1 MTPCDPRARTGK
13 PEVANCRVAAP
24 LRVTER
30 VDYAL
35 KAVLLLAR
43 STGDFLTTQTVAAHY
58 GMSPKMLASVL
69 WNLGSA
75 RILESRPGW
84 HGGFRLARPPHTIS
98 LHSVVA
104 AASNDDESVSPGQQ
118 SQILANLP
126 GAGPGDG
133 STDLVDGF
141 WHALDDLVQ
150 DTLAA
155 LTVADLAQAP
165 SLSVTGA

>member
-1 MTPCDPRARTGK
+1 M
-13 PEVANCRVAAP
+13 ANRRVAAP

-43 STGDFLTTQTVAAHY
+43 SSGDFLTTQTVAAHY

-69 WNLGSA
+69 WRLRSA
-75 RILESRPGW
+75 QILESRPGW
-84 HGGFRLARPPHTIS
+84 HGGFRLARPAQTIS

-104 AASNDDESVSPGQQ
+104 AVTSDESGPPGRQ
-118 SQILANLP
+118 SQILANSP
-126 GAGPGDG
+126 GAGPADDG
-133 STDLVDGF
+133 TDLVNGF
-141 WHALDDLVQ
+141 WQALDDLVQ

-155 LTVADLAQAP
+155 LTVADLAGAP
-165 SLSVTGA
+165 SLSVAGA

>member
-1 MTPCDPRARTGK
+1 M
-13 PEVANCRVAAP
+13 ANRRVAAP

-43 STGDFLTTQTVAAHY
+43 HPGDFLTTQTVADHY
-58 GMSPKMLASVL
+58 GMSAKMLASVL
-69 WNLGSA
+69 WNLRSA
-75 RILESRPGW
+75 QILESRPGW
-84 HGGFRLARPPHTIS
+84 HGGFRLAQLPHTIS
-98 LHSVVA
+98 LHSVIA
-104 AASNDDESVSPGQQ
+104 AANNDDDVVAPGRHPQG
-118 SQILANLP
+118 NVTGP
-126 GAGPGDG
+126 GAQ

-155 LTVADLAQAP
+155 LTVADLAGAP
-165 SLSVTGA
+165 SLTGA